1 MGGYFVV
8 HQFYC
13 IELPDTPYNL
23 ARTHKLWDYV
33 NAEEGA
39 KVEVCKNLISI
50 EGAPRPPIPD
60 SPRARP
66 RTLRQ
71 AYEEMQALREEYR
84 KAWEEDHS
92 GTAAEASEE

>member
-1 MGGYFVV
+1 MGYYVV

-13 IELPDTPYNL
+13 IDLPDTPYNL

-39 KVEVCKNLISI
+39 KVEVAKNLISI
-50 EGAPRPPIPD
+50 DGAPRPPIPD

-71 AYEEMQALREEYR
+71 AMEEMEALKAEYR
-84 KAWEEDHS
+84 ARWEAEQHEA
-92 GTAAEASEE
+92 TAKPSDD